1 MQMEFGEVHGA
12 FANVVLCQRI
22 TEYSE
27 LEGTNK
33 DYRVQLLKEWPL
45 QGSNPQ
51 PWGN

>member
-12 FANVVLCQRI
+12 FANVVLCRRI

-33 DYRVQLLKEWPL
+33 DYRVQLFKGMAPTGIKPTTL
-45 QGSNPQ
+45 G
-51 PWGN
+51 